1 MRHSKRR
8 KLTAEDVQRAL
19 KWYEAPP
26 TFGHQHQ
33 NGLEQ
38 SFVQIHEPGRC
49 ESLFAPDEQLVDLH
63 EFSMNIED
71 EEYNEGVH
79 CQVSWLSLEGVPE
92 NISKSATTL
101 SPHLMQYYTALTG
114 AILSDASGSKDI
126 RVCVLIPSG
135 FVIFYRN

>member
-33 NGLEQ
+33 SGLEQ
-38 SFVQIHEPGRC
+38 SFVQIQD
-49 ESLFAPDEQLVDLH
+49 SLFAIPDEQLIDLH
-63 EFSMNIED
+63 EFSMNVED
-71 EEYNEGVH
+71 VEYNEGVH
-79 CQVSWLSLEGVPE
+79 CQVSWLALEGSQTSAVPDTS
-92 NISKSATTL
+92 SKTSAASSL

-114 AILSDASGSKDI
+114 VILSDNAGAGREI
-126 RVCVLIPSG
+126 RVCKK
-135 FVIFYRN
+135 F